1 MIKMEGIC
9 EEKWI
14 LNFLAKNGGVWEDL
28 ELIKSISWENNFFLQ
43 NYPCHN
49 PSSLT
54 LLYES

>member
-28 ELIKSISWENNFFLQ
+28 ELIKSISWEKNFFLQ
-43 NYPCHN
+43 NYPCT
-49 PSSLT
+49 T
-54 LLYES
+54 LPP